1 MKNLF
6 HTHPIWFC
14 DIWGVVHNGVEPF
27 APTVATLVE
36 HRRAGGRVILVSN
49 SPRSREGIITQL
61 DQIGVTR
68 DAYDD
73 AVTSGDVTQ
82 DLMRK
87 VPDGKVYHLGPERD
101 LSLFKDVP
109 VERVSLE
116 YASAVVCSGL
126 VHDDRETPE
135 DYTYILQKMRA
146 RDLPMICANPDKI
159 VRKGTRLLWCAGALA
174 DRYVGMGG
182 AVSMA
187 GKPYDPIYELAEQKA
202 SHLLGKTVA
211 RAQVLAIGDGPETD
225 IKGAANRGYDCVY
238 VSGGVRGHAEDM
250 DAEVAEVKTHAP
262 GVNIVLAV
270 PHLTWS

>member
-1 MKNLF
+1 MKHLSR
-6 HTHPIWFC
+6 THPVWFC
-14 DIWGVVHNGVEPF
+14 DIWGVIHNGVEPF
-27 APTVATLVE
+27 APTVATLAE

-101 LSLFKDVP
+101 LSLFKGVP
-109 VERVSLE
+109 VERVALE
-116 YASAVVCSGL
+116 QASAVVCSGL
-126 VHDDRETPE
+126 VHDDRETPQ
-135 DYTYILQKMRA
+135 DYVGLLGQMLDRK
-146 RDLPMICANPDKI
+146 LPMICANPDKI
-159 VRKGTRLLWCAGALA
+159 VRKGARLLWCAGALA
-174 DRYVGMGG
+174 DDYAKRGG
-182 AVSMA
+182 TVSMA

-202 SHLLGKTVA
+202 SHLIGKTVV
-211 RAQVLAIGDGPETD
+211 RSQVLAIGDGPETD

-250 DAEVAEVKTHAP
+250 DAEVAEVKAHAP
-262 GVNIVLAV
+262 GAKIVLAV